1 MDIGASEGLAPTS
14 VSTTTPNHHLSLHF
28 TAIIVHTKPNS
39 TFYSLILPYYNNN
52 IIKLIVITDDR
63 QF

>member
-1 MDIGASEGLAPTS
+1 MSASEGLVPTS
-14 VSTTTPNHHLSLHF
+14 VSTTSLNYSLSLHF

-39 TFYSLILPYYNNN
+39 TLYSLILPYYNNN